1 MLRKEKVLEKLKEV
15 IDPETGIDIVSMNL
29 VKDVI
34 IESSGIV
41 IVKFSPTVPFCPLL
55 GYLVSE
61 IKKKVEELDEVS
73 KCDVQVSFNLS
84 K

>member
-29 VKDVI
+29 VKDVT

-41 IVKFSPTVPFCPLL
+41 IVKFSLTVPFCPLL
-55 GYLVSE
+55 GYLVGE

-73 KCDVQVSFNLS
+73 KCDVQVSF
-84 K
+84 